1 VATYNKFNSFVEFLM
16 NKEMDLFGTAE
27 VINAYYS
34 NATPSATADTV
45 KADLAEITNQNGYT
59 APVDT
64 QNDSTR
70 TTTTVTLTGISFTT
84 TASGGSVGPFQYVAI
99 YDDTPTAPNADIL
112 IAWWDYG
119 SALTL
124 LDGESFSVKFNN
136 AAVGVAGTIFTLT

>member
-1 VATYNKFNSFVEFLM
+1 MATYNKFNSFVEFLM

-27 VINAYYS
+27 TINAYLS
-34 NATPSATADTV
+34 NATPSASGDSV
-45 KADLAEITNQNGYT
+45 KTDLAEISTGSGYSG
-59 APVDT
+59 PVDT

-70 TTTTVTLTGISFTT
+70 TTGTVTLTGVSFTV
-84 TASGGSVGPFQYVAI
+84 TASGGPVGPFQYVAI
-99 YDDTPTAPNADIL
+99 YDDTPTSPNADPL

-136 AAVGVAGTIFTLT
+136 ANVGSPGTIFTLA